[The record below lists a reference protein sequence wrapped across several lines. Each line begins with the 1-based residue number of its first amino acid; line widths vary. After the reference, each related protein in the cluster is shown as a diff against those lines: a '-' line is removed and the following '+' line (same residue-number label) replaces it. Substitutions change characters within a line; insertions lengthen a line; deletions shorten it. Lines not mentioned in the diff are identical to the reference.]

1 MLGDPAHRLPS
12 VTVVRVPDG
21 VEGRHVREQL
31 LAPFRIDVG
40 GGLGPWK
47 DAVWR
52 IGILSH
58 SAQPSFLV
66 QFVSLLEILL
76 EREGYAIPSPG
87 KAVRVAVD
95 ALEP

>member
-1 MLGDPAHRLPS
+1 
-12 VTVVRVPDG
+12 
-21 VEGRHVREQL
+21 L

-40 GGLGPWK
+40 GGLGPLA
-47 DAVWR
+47 DRVWR

-76 EREGYAIPSPG
+76 ERQGYRIPHPG
-87 KAVRVAVD
+87 RAVRVVVD